1 MPRVQEELMADS
13 QHADRAAGTELP
25 PEEEGAL
32 AREDEDDYDLL
43 TFGEA
48 GARLDH
54 EVRSLKRTV
63 AELEKTTGEDDSQL
77 QRSRARLEALIG
89 AQARNARQPI
99 NDENFTKFFG
109 YEGKARRNTGV
120 SEADPAG

>member
-1 MPRVQEELMADS
+1 MPRVQEEFMADS
-13 QHADRAAGTELP
+13 QQPDHSTGEIP
-25 PEEEGAL
+25 PGQTPPDNDDGAL

-48 GARLDH
+48 GARLDQ
-54 EVRSLKRTV
+54 EVRRLARSV
-63 AELEKTTGEDDSQL
+63 AELEKSAADDDHEL
-77 QRSRARLEALIG
+77 QRSRARLEALLG

-109 YEGKARRNTGV
+109 YEGKARRNTG
-120 SEADPAG
+120 